1 MRIRWSVCM
10 TVVLVP
16 QLLSVGVC
24 AAEEKKD
31 ELFYLEPIVVTAE
44 KTAQD
49 VQRIPGSVSA
59 YTKSVVEERH
69 VEKLYELTDYVPNV
83 FVKKNSTE
91 NIISIRGISP
101 MQGSLFSATGLYV
114 DGVNYPIHQMQNL
127 DFIDIERV
135 EVLKGP
141 QGTLYGRNSEAG
153 VINVIT
159 SSPSNEFGGKV
170 FGEIGMWDSR
180 GGVPIYKEG
189 GIVNLPLVEDT
200 LAMKVAVQNYTT
212 DGWMENIGPSS
223 QDDATRVRH
232 FNGRATTR
240 WTPSDAWDI
249 SLILQGQDETDGIG
263 VYRFI
268 DGPYAT
274 GRNEIAWDGP
284 NKNSVDANAQILK
297 AEYHGTDVDITS
309 VTGRHSYSQDY
320 EYDVDMT
327 PMNLYSMF
335 PVFTADYDVEVWS
348 EEFRIASKPGKNRRF
363 DWLTGVY
370 LYGEDIQTGNYS
382 MTDQVT
388 DQDNWGAALFAQGT
402 LHMWERWH
410 FNLGGRVEYARLEG
424 EKTVNAAMMGMGVTT
439 MADTVDDTVFLPSA
453 SISYDLTPEVMTYG
467 KVSRGYL
474 SGGFDSYFAM
484 TEELFSYDPEYSW
497 NYEVGIKSKM
507 LDNRLMVNLAAFYI
521 DVEDKQ
527 VAEYV
532 SPYERYFVNA
542 AKAESYGVELDVQY
556 KPLPGLTL
564 TGSLG
569 YLESEIKD
577 WTTEGYNAWDYS
589 GNKTPGAPEFSY
601 AAGAIYRWE
610 SGFFVGADVVGLSS
624 YYANA
629 ENDRKLDGRT
639 LINARAGYEGE
650 RFDVM
655 LWARNIFDED
665 YEERSMSWMGG
676 TLIQQGEPCSFGL
689 LVAYKF

>member
-212 DGWMENIGPSS
+212 DGWMENISPGSL
-223 QDDATRVRH
+223 DDATRVQH

-240 WTPSDAWDI
+240 WTPSDAWDV
-249 SLILQGQDETDGIG
+249 SLILQGQHEADGIG

-327 PMNLYSMF
+327 PMNLYSMY

-382 MTDQVT
+382 MTDHVT